1 MRRDFSIYQV
11 KKHRQIYAC
20 GYSKSKLYH
29 KRYILYFKT
38 ILKMI
43 SNLTGLSSDELDEL
57 SMKDYAK
64 LQKGLQ
70 DFL

>member
-1 MRRDFSIYQV
+1 MQIKINGKNIEMREPKVRDMRIVS
-11 KKHRQIYAC
+11 QINNPADKEL
-20 GYSKSKLYH
+20 SL
-29 KRYILYFKT
+29 
-38 ILKMI
+38 I

-57 SMKDYAK
+57 NMKEYAK

>member
-1 MRRDFSIYQV
+1 
-11 KKHRQIYAC
+11 
-20 GYSKSKLYH
+20 
-29 KRYILYFKT
+29 
-38 ILKMI
+38 MI